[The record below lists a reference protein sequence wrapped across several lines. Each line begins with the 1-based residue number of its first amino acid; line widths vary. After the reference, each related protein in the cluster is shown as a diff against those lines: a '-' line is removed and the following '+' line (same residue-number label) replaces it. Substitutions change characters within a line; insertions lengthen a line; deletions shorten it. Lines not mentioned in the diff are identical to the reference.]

1 MRTFADRDY
10 RDDLAAEAADAFNP
24 YAWTD
29 TPSAADRDDDQPL
42 TDTSARC
49 KCDVWGPASCTE
61 HSALPP
67 IDNPF

>member
-1 MRTFADRDY
+1 MRTYADRDY
-10 RDDLAAEAADAFNP
+10 RDDLAAEAVDALDP

-29 TPSAADRDDDQPL
+29 TPSADDRADDPPL
-42 TDTSARC
+42 TNTTGLC
-49 KCDVWGPASCTE
+49 GCDVWGSASCTE